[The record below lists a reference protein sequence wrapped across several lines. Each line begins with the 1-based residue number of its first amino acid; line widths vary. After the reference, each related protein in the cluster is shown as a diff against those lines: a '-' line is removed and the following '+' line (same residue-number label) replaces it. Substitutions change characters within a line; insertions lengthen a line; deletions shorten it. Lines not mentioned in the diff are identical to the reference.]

1 MVESSV
7 HVFFNGRIKI
17 MAVEKKYELWIQN
30 VKDVELKNEL
40 VEIQKNESE
49 KYERFYKDLEF
60 GTAGMRG
67 IMGAGSNRMNVY
79 TVRRAAQGLANYLLK
94 FSKKHGVV
102 ISFDS
107 RNNSKTFAEN
117 AARVLA
123 ANGVKVYIT
132 KSLKPT
138 PVLSFLVRKL
148 GTDAGIMITASHN
161 PSEYNGLKC
170 YGSDGAQM
178 EEITAKDV
186 YDSIES
192 VDIFSGINIISFEDG
207 LSSNTIEYVDDAFYE
222 NYINMVI
229 GQRINTREISNLKVV
244 YTPLNGTGFEFVPEV
259 LNRCGMGDLAS
270 VEKQFY
276 PDGNFSTCPSPNP
289 ENKSAFSLGMDLAT
303 KISADLIIATDP
315 DADRLGVCVKNG
327 SEYTMLTGNEIGI
340 ILFYYIIS
348 NLKKTKNSILIKS
361 IVTTRMVDAIAKDY
375 GVEVKEVLTGFKNI
389 ASEIL
394 KLEKSNQQ
402 ERFIF
407 GFEES
412 NGYLRGTEVRDK
424 DAVLASM
431 LLCEAASYYK
441 NSENKTLIDVL
452 SDLKNKYGFFCE
464 KTLSYE
470 FKGSKG
476 IEKINNI
483 METLRNN
490 FSSSFENLE
499 ATSMED
505 YSNSTLIDG
514 RSNKVITKNL
524 PKSNVIKIQIGTDNY
539 IIVRPSGTEP
549 KIKFYI
555 MVSDTKKVEA
565 LETLNKIEQAVQ
577 KFTEQKTNQ

>member
-30 VKDVELKNEL
+30 VKDVKLKNEL

-107 RNNSKTFAEN
+107 RNNSKTFAED

-186 YDSIES
+186 YDSIED

-207 LSSNTIEYVDDAFYE
+207 LSSNIIEYVDDAFYE

-229 GQRINTREISNLKVV
+229 GQRINNREISNLKVV

-259 LNRCGMGDLAS
+259 LNRCGMYDLVS

-289 ENKSAFSLGMDLAT
+289 ENKSAFSLGVDLAT

-327 SEYTMLTGNEIGI
+327 SEYTTLTGNEIGI

-514 RSNKVITKNL
+514 RSNETITKNL

-555 MVSDTKKVEA
+555 MVSDTKKIEA

>member
-1 MVESSV
+1 
-7 HVFFNGRIKI
+7 

-30 VKDVELKNEL
+30 VKNTELKNEL
-40 VEIQKNESE
+40 LEIQKNESE
-49 KYERFYKDLEF
+49 KYERFYKNLEF

-67 IMGAGSNRMNVY
+67 IMGAGSNRMNIY
-79 TVRRAAQGLANYLLK
+79 TVRKAAQGLANYLLK
-94 FSKKHGVV
+94 FSKKPSVV

-107 RNNSKTFAEN
+107 RNNSKIFAKD

-123 ANGVKVYIT
+123 TNGIKVYIT

-138 PVLSFLVRKL
+138 PVLSFLIRKL
-148 GTDAGIMITASHN
+148 STDAGIMITASHN
-161 PSEYNGLKC
+161 PAEYNGLKC

-178 EEITAKDV
+178 DEITAKAV
-186 YDSIES
+186 YNLIES
-192 VDIFSGINIISFEDG
+192 IDVFSGINIVSFEEG
-207 LSSNTIEYVDDAFYE
+207 LSSNLIEYVNDTFYKK
-222 NYINMVI
+222 YIDMVMN
-229 GQRINTREISNLKVV
+229 QRINTRKISNLKVV
-244 YTPLNGTGFEFVPEV
+244 YTPLNGTGFEFVPKI
-259 LNRCGMGDLAS
+259 LNKCGINNLS
-270 VEKQFY
+270 LVENQFY
-276 PDGNFSTCPSPNP
+276 PDGNFPTCPSPNP
-289 ENKSAFSLGMDLAT
+289 ENKSAFSSGIDLAIKT
-303 KISADLIIATDP
+303 AADLIIATDP

-327 SEYTMLTGNEIGI
+327 AQYTMLTGNEIGI
-340 ILFYYIIS
+340 ILFYYIVS
-348 NLKKTKNSILIKS
+348 NLKKDNKTENTILIKS

-375 GVEVKEVLTGFKNI
+375 GVKVKEVLTGFKNI

-402 ERFIF
+402 KRFLF

-441 NSENKTLIDVL
+441 NFENKTLIDIL
-452 SDLKNKYGFFCE
+452 NDLKNKYGFFYE

-483 METLRNN
+483 MEKLRNN
-490 FSSSFENLE
+490 FSNSFENLE
-499 ATSMED
+499 AISMED
-505 YSNSTLIDG
+505 YLNSKFVDA
-514 RSNKVITKNL
+514 RSDKSITKKL
-524 PKSNVIKIQIGTDNY
+524 PKSNVVKIHIKSDNY
-539 IIVRPSGTEP
+539 IIARPSGTEP

-555 MVSDTKKVEA
+555 MVSGNKKSETIDT
-565 LETLNKIEQAVQ
+565 LDKIEKDVQ
-577 KFTEQKTNQ
+577 KFTEQKTN

>member
-1 MVESSV
+1 
-7 HVFFNGRIKI
+7 

-107 RNNSKTFAEN
+107 RNNSKTFAED

-207 LSSNTIEYVDDAFYE
+207 LSSNIIEYVDDVFYE

-229 GQRINTREISNLKVV
+229 GQRINNREISNLKVV

-259 LNRCGMGDLAS
+259 LNRCGMDDLVS

-565 LETLNKIEQAVQ
+565 FETLNKIEKAVQ

>member
-1 MVESSV
+1 
-7 HVFFNGRIKI
+7 
-17 MAVEKKYELWIQN
+17 MAVEKKYELWVQN
-30 VKDVELKNEL
+30 VKDLDLKNEL
-40 VEIQKNESE
+40 IKIQKNESE

-67 IMGAGSNRMNVY
+67 VMGAGSNRMNIY

-94 FSKKHGVV
+94 FSKKTSVV

-107 RNNSKTFAEN
+107 RNNSKTFAEDS
-117 AARVLA
+117 ARVLA

-178 EEITAKDV
+178 NEITAKDV

-192 VDIFSGINIISFEDG
+192 IDIFSGINIISFEDG
-207 LSSNTIEYVDDAFYE
+207 LHSNLIEYVDDIFYQ
-222 NYINMVI
+222 NYIDMVM
-229 GQRINTREISNLKVV
+229 GQRISTQKISNLKVV
-244 YTPLNGTGFEFVPEV
+244 YTPLNGTGFEFVPKV
-259 LNRCGMGDLAS
+259 LNECGIDNLS
-270 VEKQFY
+270 LVEKQFY

-289 ENKSAFSLGMDLAT
+289 ENKSAFSLGIDLAT
-303 KISADLIIATDP
+303 TISADLIIATDP

-327 SEYTMLTGNEIGI
+327 DKYVVLTGNEIGI
-340 ILFYYIIS
+340 ILFYYIVS
-348 NLKKTKNSILIKS
+348 NLKKDSKTKNSILIKS

-375 GVEVKEVLTGFKNI
+375 NVEVKEVLTGFKNI
-389 ASEIL
+389 ATEIL
-394 KLEKSNQQ
+394 QLEKSSEQ

-441 NSENKTLIDVL
+441 NSENKNLIDIL
-452 SDLKNKYGFFCE
+452 NDLKNKYGFFCE

-483 METLRNN
+483 MEKLRNN
-490 FSSSFENLE
+490 FSNSFENLE
-499 ATSMED
+499 AISMED
-505 YSNSTLIDG
+505 YLNSKLIDA
-514 RSNKVITKNL
+514 RSNKTIVKNL
-524 PKSNVIKIQIGTDNY
+524 PKSNVIKIQIEPDNY

-555 MVSDTKKVEA
+555 MVSSNKKDEA
-565 LETLNKIEQAVQ
+565 LEILSKVEESVQ

>member
-1 MVESSV
+1 
-7 HVFFNGRIKI
+7 
-17 MAVEKKYELWIQN
+17 
-30 VKDVELKNEL
+30 
-40 VEIQKNESE
+40 
-49 KYERFYKDLEF
+49 
-60 GTAGMRG
+60 
-67 IMGAGSNRMNVY
+67 
-79 TVRRAAQGLANYLLK
+79 
-94 FSKKHGVV
+94 
-102 ISFDS
+102 
-107 RNNSKTFAEN
+107 
-117 AARVLA
+117 
-123 ANGVKVYIT
+123 
-132 KSLKPT
+132 
-138 PVLSFLVRKL
+138 
-148 GTDAGIMITASHN
+148 
-161 PSEYNGLKC
+161 
-170 YGSDGAQM
+170 
-178 EEITAKDV
+178 
-186 YDSIES
+186 
-192 VDIFSGINIISFEDG
+192 
-207 LSSNTIEYVDDAFYE
+207 
-222 NYINMVI
+222 
-229 GQRINTREISNLKVV
+229 
-244 YTPLNGTGFEFVPEV
+244 
-259 LNRCGMGDLAS
+259 
-270 VEKQFY
+270 
-276 PDGNFSTCPSPNP
+276 
-289 ENKSAFSLGMDLAT
+289 
-303 KISADLIIATDP
+303 
-315 DADRLGVCVKNG
+315 
-327 SEYTMLTGNEIGI
+327 
-340 ILFYYIIS
+340 
-348 NLKKTKNSILIKS
+348 
-361 IVTTRMVDAIAKDY
+361 MVDAIAKDY

-431 LLCEAASYYK
+431 LMCEAASYYK

-476 IEKINNI
+476 IEKINKI

-555 MVSDTKKVEA
+555 MVSDTKKIEA

>member
-1 MVESSV
+1 
-7 HVFFNGRIKI
+7 

-107 RNNSKTFAEN
+107 RNNSKTFAED

-186 YDSIES
+186 YDSIED

-431 LLCEAASYYK
+431 LMCEAASYYK

-476 IEKINNI
+476 IEKINKI

-555 MVSDTKKVEA
+555 MVSDTKKIEA

>member
-1 MVESSV
+1 
-7 HVFFNGRIKI
+7 

-107 RNNSKTFAEN
+107 RNNSKTFAED

-289 ENKSAFSLGMDLAT
+289 ENKSAFSLGVDLAT

-452 SDLKNKYGFFCE
+452 SYLKNKYGFFCE

-476 IEKINNI
+476 IEKINKI

-555 MVSDTKKVEA
+555 MVSDTKKIEA

>member
-1 MVESSV
+1 
-7 HVFFNGRIKI
+7 

-30 VKDVELKNEL
+30 VKDVKLKNEL

-107 RNNSKTFAEN
+107 RNNSKTFAED

-186 YDSIES
+186 YDSIED

-207 LSSNTIEYVDDAFYE
+207 LSSNIIEYVDDAFYE

-229 GQRINTREISNLKVV
+229 GQRINNREISNLKVV

-259 LNRCGMGDLAS
+259 LNRCGMYDLVS

-289 ENKSAFSLGMDLAT
+289 ENKSAFSLGVDLAT

-327 SEYTMLTGNEIGI
+327 SEYTTLTGNEIGI

-514 RSNKVITKNL
+514 RSNETITKNL

-555 MVSDTKKVEA
+555 MVSDTKKIEA

>member
-1 MVESSV
+1 
-7 HVFFNGRIKI
+7 

-67 IMGAGSNRMNVY
+67 LMGAGSNRMNVY

-107 RNNSKTFAEN
+107 RNNSKTFAED

-186 YDSIES
+186 YDSIED

-207 LSSNTIEYVDDAFYE
+207 LSSNIIEYVDDAFYE

-259 LNRCGMGDLAS
+259 LNRCGMYDLVS

-289 ENKSAFSLGMDLAT
+289 ENKSAFSLGVDLAT

-327 SEYTMLTGNEIGI
+327 SEYTTLTGNEIGI

-555 MVSDTKKVEA
+555 MVSDTKKIEA

>member
-1 MVESSV
+1 
-7 HVFFNGRIKI
+7 

-67 IMGAGSNRMNVY
+67 LMGAGSNRMNIY
-79 TVRRAAQGLANYLLK
+79 TVRRAAQGLSNYLLK

-107 RNNSKTFAEN
+107 RNNSKTFAED

-207 LSSNTIEYVDDAFYE
+207 LSSNTIEYVDDVFYE

-229 GQRINTREISNLKVV
+229 GQRINTRKISNLKVV

-289 ENKSAFSLGMDLAT
+289 ENKSAFSLGVDLAT

-490 FSSSFENLE
+490 FSNSFENLE

-505 YSNSTLIDG
+505 YSNSKLIDG

-555 MVSDTKKVEA
+555 MVSDTKKIEA
-565 LETLNKIEQAVQ
+565 VETLNKIEQAVQ

>member
-1 MVESSV
+1 
-7 HVFFNGRIKI
+7 
-17 MAVEKKYELWIQN
+17 MAVEKKYELWVKN
-30 VKDVELKNEL
+30 VKDKELKNEL
-40 VEIQKNESE
+40 LEIQKNESE

-67 IMGAGSNRMNVY
+67 IMGAGSNRMNIY
-79 TVRRAAQGLANYLLK
+79 TVRKAAQGLANYLLK
-94 FSKKHGVV
+94 FSKKSGVV

-107 RNNSKTFAEN
+107 RNNSKTFAED

-138 PVLSFLVRKL
+138 PVLSFLIRKL

-178 EEITAKDV
+178 DEITAKDV
-186 YDSIES
+186 YDLIES
-192 VDIFSGINIISFEDG
+192 IDIFSNINIIPFEDAQRKN
-207 LSSNTIEYVDDAFYE
+207 LIEYVDDIFYE
-222 NYINMVI
+222 NYIDMVME
-229 GQRINTREISNLKVV
+229 QRINTRKISNLKVV
-244 YTPLNGTGFEFVPEV
+244 YTPLNGTGFEFVPKV
-259 LNRCGMGDLAS
+259 LNKCGIDDLIP

-289 ENKSAFSLGMDLAT
+289 ENKSAFSLGIDLAT
-303 KISADLIIATDP
+303 KTSADLVIATDP

-327 SEYTMLTGNEIGI
+327 AEYTMLTGNEIGI
-340 ILFYYIIS
+340 ILFYYIVS
-348 NLKKTKNSILIKS
+348 NLKKEDKAENAILIKS

-441 NSENKTLIDVL
+441 NFESKTLVDILD
-452 SDLKNKYGFFCE
+452 DLKNKYGFFCE

-476 IEKINNI
+476 IEKINAI
-483 METLRNN
+483 MKKLRNN
-490 FSSSFENLE
+490 FSNSFENLKI
-499 ATSMED
+499 TSMED
-505 YSNSTLIDG
+505 YLHSKLVDA
-514 RSNKVITKNL
+514 RSNKIVTKNL
-524 PKSNVIKIQIGTDNY
+524 PKSNVVKIQIEPDNY

-555 MVSDTKKVEA
+555 MVSGDKKSETI
-565 LETLNKIEQAVQ
+565 ETLNKIEKDVQ
-577 KFTEQKTNQ
+577 KFTEQKTN

>member
-67 IMGAGSNRMNVY
+67 LMGAGSNRMNIY
-79 TVRRAAQGLANYLLK
+79 TVRRAAQGLSNYLLK

-107 RNNSKTFAEN
+107 RNNSKTFAED

-207 LSSNTIEYVDDAFYE
+207 LSSNTIEYVDDVFYE

-229 GQRINTREISNLKVV
+229 GQRINTRKISNLKVV

-289 ENKSAFSLGMDLAT
+289 ENKSAFSLGVDLAT

-490 FSSSFENLE
+490 FSNSFENLE

-505 YSNSTLIDG
+505 YSNSKLIDG

-555 MVSDTKKVEA
+555 MVSDTKKIEA
-565 LETLNKIEQAVQ
+565 VETLNKIEQAVQ

>member
-107 RNNSKTFAEN
+107 RNNSKTFAED

-186 YDSIES
+186 YDSIED

-431 LLCEAASYYK
+431 LMCEAASYYK

-476 IEKINNI
+476 IEKINKI

-555 MVSDTKKVEA
+555 MVSDTKKIEA

>member
-1 MVESSV
+1 
-7 HVFFNGRIKI
+7 

-79 TVRRAAQGLANYLLK
+79 TVSRAAQGLANYLLK

-107 RNNSKTFAEN
+107 RNNSKTFAED

-229 GQRINTREISNLKVV
+229 DQRINNREISNLKVV

-259 LNRCGMGDLAS
+259 LNRCGMGDLVS

-289 ENKSAFSLGMDLAT
+289 ENKSAFSLGVDLAT

>member
-1 MVESSV
+1 
-7 HVFFNGRIKI
+7 

-30 VKDVELKNEL
+30 VKNTELKNEL
-40 VEIQKNESE
+40 LEIQKNESE
-49 KYERFYKDLEF
+49 KYERFYKNLEF

-67 IMGAGSNRMNVY
+67 IMGAGSNRMNIY
-79 TVRRAAQGLANYLLK
+79 TVRKAAQGLANYLLK
-94 FSKKHGVV
+94 FSKKPSVV

-107 RNNSKTFAEN
+107 RNNSKIFAKD

-123 ANGVKVYIT
+123 TNGIKVYIT

-138 PVLSFLVRKL
+138 PVLSFLIRKL
-148 GTDAGIMITASHN
+148 STDAGIMITASHN
-161 PSEYNGLKC
+161 PAEYNGLKC

-178 EEITAKDV
+178 DEITAKAV
-186 YDSIES
+186 YNLIES
-192 VDIFSGINIISFEDG
+192 IDVFSGINIVSFEEG
-207 LSSNTIEYVDDAFYE
+207 LSSNLIEYVDDTFYQ
-222 NYINMVI
+222 NYIDMVMN
-229 GQRINTREISNLKVV
+229 QRINTRKTSNLKVV
-244 YTPLNGTGFEFVPEV
+244 YTPLNGTGFEFVPKI
-259 LNRCGMGDLAS
+259 LNKCGINNLS
-270 VEKQFY
+270 LVENQFY
-276 PDGNFSTCPSPNP
+276 PDGNFPTCPSPNP
-289 ENKSAFSLGMDLAT
+289 ENKSAFSSGIDLAIKT
-303 KISADLIIATDP
+303 AADLIIATDP

-327 SEYTMLTGNEIGI
+327 AQYTMLTGNEIGI
-340 ILFYYIIS
+340 ILFYYIVS
-348 NLKKTKNSILIKS
+348 NLKKDNKTENTILIKS

-402 ERFIF
+402 KRFLF

-441 NSENKTLIDVL
+441 NFENKTLIDIL
-452 SDLKNKYGFFCE
+452 NDLKNKYGFFCE

-483 METLRNN
+483 MEKLRTN
-490 FSSSFENLE
+490 FSNSFENLE
-499 ATSMED
+499 AISMED
-505 YSNSTLIDG
+505 YLNSKFVDA
-514 RSNKVITKNL
+514 RSDKSITKKL
-524 PKSNVIKIQIGTDNY
+524 PKSNVVKIHIKSDNY
-539 IIVRPSGTEP
+539 IIARPSGTEP

-555 MVSDTKKVEA
+555 MVSGNKKSETIDT
-565 LETLNKIEQAVQ
+565 LDKIEKDVQ
-577 KFTEQKTNQ
+577 KFTEQKTN

>member
-1 MVESSV
+1 
-7 HVFFNGRIKI
+7 

-107 RNNSKTFAEN
+107 RNNSKTFAED

-186 YDSIES
+186 YDSIED

-303 KISADLIIATDP
+303 KISADVIIATDP

-431 LLCEAASYYK
+431 LMCEAASYYK

-464 KTLSYE
+464 KTLS
-470 FKGSKG
+470 
-476 IEKINNI
+476 
-483 METLRNN
+483 
-490 FSSSFENLE
+490 
-499 ATSMED
+499 
-505 YSNSTLIDG
+505 
-514 RSNKVITKNL
+514 
-524 PKSNVIKIQIGTDNY
+524 
-539 IIVRPSGTEP
+539 
-549 KIKFYI
+549 
-555 MVSDTKKVEA
+555 
-565 LETLNKIEQAVQ
+565 
-577 KFTEQKTNQ
+577 

>member
-1 MVESSV
+1 
-7 HVFFNGRIKI
+7 

-67 IMGAGSNRMNVY
+67 LMGAGSNRMNIY
-79 TVRRAAQGLANYLLK
+79 TVRRATQGLANYLLK

-107 RNNSKTFAEN
+107 RNNSKTFAED

-222 NYINMVI
+222 NYINMVMN
-229 GQRINTREISNLKVV
+229 QRINNREISNLKVV

-259 LNRCGMGDLAS
+259 LNRCGMNDLAS

-289 ENKSAFSLGMDLAT
+289 ENKSAFSLGVDLAT

-565 LETLNKIEQAVQ
+565 FETLNKIEKAVQ

>member
-1 MVESSV
+1 
-7 HVFFNGRIKI
+7 

>member
-1 MVESSV
+1 
-7 HVFFNGRIKI
+7 

-67 IMGAGSNRMNVY
+67 LMGAGSNRMNIY
-79 TVRRAAQGLANYLLK
+79 TVRRATQGLANYLLK

-107 RNNSKTFAEN
+107 RNNSKTFAED

-222 NYINMVI
+222 NYINMVMN
-229 GQRINTREISNLKVV
+229 QRINNREISNLKVV

-259 LNRCGMGDLAS
+259 LNRCGMDDLVS

-327 SEYTMLTGNEIGI
+327 SEYTMLAGNEIGI

-565 LETLNKIEQAVQ
+565 FETLNKIEKAVQ

>member
-1 MVESSV
+1 
-7 HVFFNGRIKI
+7 

-107 RNNSKTFAEN
+107 RNNSKTFAED

>member
-107 RNNSKTFAEN
+107 RNNSKTFAED

-441 NSENKTLIDVL
+441 NSENKTLIDVI

-555 MVSDTKKVEA
+555 MVSDTKKIEA

>member
-1 MVESSV
+1 
-7 HVFFNGRIKI
+7 

-107 RNNSKTFAEN
+107 RNNSKTFAED

-186 YDSIES
+186 YDSIED

-289 ENKSAFSLGMDLAT
+289 ENKSAFSLGMYLAT

-431 LLCEAASYYK
+431 LMCEAASYYK

-476 IEKINNI
+476 IEKINKI

-555 MVSDTKKVEA
+555 MVSDTKKIEA

>member
-1 MVESSV
+1 
-7 HVFFNGRIKI
+7 

-30 VKDVELKNEL
+30 VKNTELKNEL
-40 VEIQKNESE
+40 LEIQKNESE
-49 KYERFYKDLEF
+49 KYERFYKNLEF

-67 IMGAGSNRMNVY
+67 IMGAGSNRMNIY
-79 TVRRAAQGLANYLLK
+79 TVRKAAQGLANYLLK
-94 FSKKHGVV
+94 FSKKPSVV

-107 RNNSKTFAEN
+107 RNNSKIFAKD

-123 ANGVKVYIT
+123 TNGIKVYIT

-138 PVLSFLVRKL
+138 PVLSFLIRKL
-148 GTDAGIMITASHN
+148 STDAGIMITASHN
-161 PSEYNGLKC
+161 PAEYNGLKC

-178 EEITAKDV
+178 DEITAKAV
-186 YDSIES
+186 YNLIES
-192 VDIFSGINIISFEDG
+192 IDVFSGINIVSFEEG
-207 LSSNTIEYVDDAFYE
+207 LSSNLIEYVNDTFYKK
-222 NYINMVI
+222 YIDMVMN
-229 GQRINTREISNLKVV
+229 QRINTRKISNLKVV
-244 YTPLNGTGFEFVPEV
+244 YTPLNGTGFEFVPKI
-259 LNRCGMGDLAS
+259 LNKCGINNLS
-270 VEKQFY
+270 LVENQFY
-276 PDGNFSTCPSPNP
+276 PDGNFPTCPSPNP
-289 ENKSAFSLGMDLAT
+289 ENKSAFSSGIDLAIKT
-303 KISADLIIATDP
+303 AADLIIATDP

-327 SEYTMLTGNEIGI
+327 AQYTMLTGNEIGI
-340 ILFYYIIS
+340 ILFYYIVS
-348 NLKKTKNSILIKS
+348 NLKKDNKTENTILIKS

-402 ERFIF
+402 KRFLF

-441 NSENKTLIDVL
+441 NFENKTLIDIL
-452 SDLKNKYGFFCE
+452 NDLKNKYGFFCE

-483 METLRNN
+483 MEKLRNN
-490 FSSSFENLE
+490 FSNSFENLE
-499 ATSMED
+499 AISMED
-505 YSNSTLIDG
+505 YLNSKFVDA
-514 RSNKVITKNL
+514 RSDKSITKKL
-524 PKSNVIKIQIGTDNY
+524 PKSNVVKIHINPDNY
-539 IIVRPSGTEP
+539 IIARPSGTEP

-555 MVSDTKKVEA
+555 MVSGNKKSETIDT
-565 LETLNKIEQAVQ
+565 LDKIEKDVQ
-577 KFTEQKTNQ
+577 KFTEQKTN

>member
-1 MVESSV
+1 
-7 HVFFNGRIKI
+7 

-67 IMGAGSNRMNVY
+67 LMGAGSNRMNVY

-107 RNNSKTFAEN
+107 RNNSKTFAED

-207 LSSNTIEYVDDAFYE
+207 LSSNIIEYVDDAFYE

-229 GQRINTREISNLKVV
+229 GQRINNREISNLKVV

-259 LNRCGMGDLAS
+259 LNRCGMDDLVS

-327 SEYTMLTGNEIGI
+327 SEYTMLAGNEIGI

-565 LETLNKIEQAVQ
+565 FETLNKIEKAVQ